1 MNKENTVDKD
11 GVENDVEFSER
22 IIFLKEKR

>member
-11 GVENDVEFSER
+11 GVENDAEFSEH